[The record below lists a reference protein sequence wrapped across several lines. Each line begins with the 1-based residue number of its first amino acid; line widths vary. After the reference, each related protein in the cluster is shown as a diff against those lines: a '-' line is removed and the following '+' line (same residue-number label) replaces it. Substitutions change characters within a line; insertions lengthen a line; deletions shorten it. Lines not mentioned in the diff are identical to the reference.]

1 MHSSNPWTDR
11 RLQIQFS
18 VTIDLSTPIPAAALV
33 RVSFLLPSTSLPNA
47 ITKYFPPSLSLV
59 AAQCPPSNIQ
69 QVNEKMS
76 KLNGTPQSLQPGNIN
91 AQIRRPLNVQSTNW
105 VQGPTSLDEF
115 KYGFP
120 SGGLPSISNKW
131 WGSSCPDE
139 TNNEVD
145 DKHHFKVVNDGSA
158 SIIDQEKSGSIEED
172 LQADLQGT
180 HLLTALRK
188 RSLERGR
195 KVLKHDEWIN
205 NS

>member
-1 MHSSNPWTDR
+1 
-11 RLQIQFS
+11 
-18 VTIDLSTPIPAAALV
+18 
-33 RVSFLLPSTSLPNA
+33 
-47 ITKYFPPSLSLV
+47 
-59 AAQCPPSNIQ
+59 
-69 QVNEKMS
+69 MS

-105 VQGPTSLDEF
+105 VQGPTSFDEF

-195 KVLKHDEWIN
+195 KVLKHGNSFHGHGLNKLSKKERSLLLNIFRSSVPDEWIN

>member
-1 MHSSNPWTDR
+1 
-11 RLQIQFS
+11 
-18 VTIDLSTPIPAAALV
+18 
-33 RVSFLLPSTSLPNA
+33 
-47 ITKYFPPSLSLV
+47 
-59 AAQCPPSNIQ
+59 
-69 QVNEKMS
+69 MS

-195 KVLKHDEWIN
+195 KVLKHGNSFHGHGLNKLNKLSKKERSLLLNIFRSSVPDEWIN